1 MEDKESKERIARML
15 DALPSASALK
25 GQSKQLREKR
35 IRLKF
40 DNSLD
45 KNTAKI
51 NANLARALG
60 ILERVE
66 VVVGGRTKVVLQA
79 LVDEDVEEER
89 VYVNPSYFSEKGVA
103 DNSIA
108 TVRASR

>member
-1 MEDKESKERIARML
+1 MESEGKERIARML

-25 GQSKQLREKR
+25 EQPKQLREKR

-40 DNSLD
+40 DNNLD
-45 KNTAKI
+45 KNLVRI
-51 NANLARALG
+51 NARLARALG
-60 ILERVE
+60 IQDKVE
-66 VVVGGRTKVVLQA
+66 IVVAARTRVVLQA
-79 LVDEDVEEER
+79 LVDENVEEER
-89 VYVNPSYFSEKGVA
+89 VYVNPAHFVERGVA